1 MKKFETPFMNVG
13 LAQNEKFESQNK
25 IISLTKEFV
34 WNHEGFVLLEV
45 SRIWS
50 TRLIFGV
57 VIGLA
62 AAQVP
67 APGVLIVA
75 Y

>member
-1 MKKFETPFMNVG
+1 MNVG
-13 LAQNEKFESQNK
+13 FATVFRNSKVRSQVRKNH
-25 IISLTKEFV
+25 SLTKEFV
-34 WNHEGFVLLEV
+34 WNNKGFVLLEV
-45 SRIWS
+45 GRIRS
-50 TRLIFGV
+50 ARLIFGV